1 MITQIHVPSIYP
13 QGGCPWDWE
22 NGVMRFYIDGE
33 AAPSI
38 TVTLLQLAS
47 VGAGGAQGN
56 SHKDVSPFS
65 AGLFGK
71 NAQTGGVW
79 STMRIPFQL
88 SISVSLQPPG
98 TCDKTQIFWMIIRG
112 VESAGVTLGE
122 VELPPTAKLVQS
134 KIVGTTYAP
143 DNFIVLAAAD
153 KSLDGML
160 LSTFIDATS

>member
-1 MITQIHVPSIYP
+1 
-13 QGGCPWDWE
+13 
-22 NGVMRFYIDGE
+22 MRFYIDGE

-88 SISVSLQPPG
+88 SISVSLQPPD

-143 DNFIVLAAAD
+143 DKFIVLAAAD
-153 KSLDGML
+153 TSLDGML